1 MTWTQIDD
9 GLNFSPQT
17 MPGMVSN
24 AALGLWVRLCV
35 HTAYQ
40 LRFPAFDGAFD
51 MTVVRSLKGN
61 ARQVTELEA
70 AGMLEPALA
79 AGRWMVVE
87 ADTLMKFGG
96 TSGSELKEKRAKA
109 GHAGGVA
116 SGEARRSKREANA
129 SKQNEASASSKP
141 RSKTEAN
148 HEANGEAN
156 HEAKPKQTS
165 EAKRSN
171 CFEANEATG
180 PNLTIPSL
188 TSPVAPSAPNAE
200 PSPAVPGHAG
210 TESGRAT
217 PASSLAEAE
226 ARVQADP
233 FAFAWEQY
241 PSHTGNREQAS
252 RLWQAITG
260 DDPTVPHVEASQL
273 LGAVIRYAQ
282 AVRQDG
288 NRFTPS
294 MRKWLENRQYT
305 QWLQSV
311 PKRTE
316 WGGVTRQWLQ
326 THAISQVPEGSWTD
340 SVEQTFWA
348 HVKTGENPET
358 VAQRLVNEINERSQA
373 S

>member
-1 MTWTQIDD
+1 
-9 GLNFSPQT
+9 
-17 MPGMVSN
+17 MP
-24 AALGLWVRLCV
+24 AASLRARL
-35 HTAYQ
+35 
-40 LRFPAFDGAFD
+40 D
-51 MTVVRSLKGN
+51 
-61 ARQVTELEA
+61 
-70 AGMLEPALA
+70 
-79 AGRWMVVE
+79 
-87 ADTLMKFGG
+87 
-96 TSGSELKEKRAKA
+96 
-109 GHAGGVA
+109 
-116 SGEARRSKREANA
+116 EANA
-129 SKQNEASASSKP
+129 KQML
-141 RSKTEAN
+141 RSKTKQLLQAN
-148 HEANGEAN
+148 R
-156 HEAKPKQTS
+156 EAKPKQTMKQKTKQTS

-294 MRKWLENRQYT
+294 MRKWLENRQYVK
-305 QWLQSV
+305 WLASE
-311 PKRTE
+311 PIRTE
-316 WGGVTRQWLQ
+316 WGGITRQWLSQ
-326 THAISQVPEGSWTD
+326 HAISLVPAGAWTD

-348 HVKTGENPET
+348 HVKTGEDPET

>member
-17 MPGMVSN
+17 MPGTVSN

-51 MTVVRSLKGN
+51 LTVVRSLKGN

-96 TSGSELKEKRAKA
+96 TSGSELKEQRAKA

-116 SGEARRSKREANA
+116 SGEARRSKT
-129 SKQNEASASSKP
+129 KQLLQ
-141 RSKTEAN
+141 
-148 HEANGEAN
+148 
-156 HEAKPKQTS
+156 AKPKQTS

-294 MRKWLENRQYT
+294 MRKWLENRQYVK
-305 QWLQSV
+305 WLASE
-311 PKRTE
+311 PIRTE
-316 WGGVTRQWLQ
+316 WGGITRQWLSQ
-326 THAISQVPEGSWTD
+326 HAISLVPAGAWTD

-348 HVKTGENPET
+348 HVKTGEDPET